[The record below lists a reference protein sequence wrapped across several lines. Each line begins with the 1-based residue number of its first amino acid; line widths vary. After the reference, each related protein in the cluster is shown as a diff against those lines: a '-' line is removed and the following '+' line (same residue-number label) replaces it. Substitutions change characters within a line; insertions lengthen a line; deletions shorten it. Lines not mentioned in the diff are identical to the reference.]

1 MRVLV
6 TMKSYNAAK
15 RRHPN
20 AVALVKVYGGF
31 LAFYDAQDYKIWKNQ
46 K

>member
-1 MRVLV
+1 MRILI
-6 TMKSYNAAK
+6 TLKSYSAAK

-20 AVALVKVYGGF
+20 AVAIVKVYGGF
-31 LAFYDAQDYKIWKNQ
+31 LAFYDAQDYTIWQAQ